1 MSIEDY
7 NMQALLSLGANINH
21 QDKFGDSMLHLAIAR
36 YIADQDNFETYK
48 EMLKSMLRFGAER
61 NMKNK
66 NGLMPI
72 EILEQNKHNI
82 KF

>member
-1 MSIEDY
+1 
-7 NMQALLSLGANINH
+7 
-21 QDKFGDSMLHLAIAR
+21 
-36 YIADQDNFETYK
+36 
-48 EMLKSMLRFGAER
+48 LKSMLRFGAER

-82 KF
+82 RL